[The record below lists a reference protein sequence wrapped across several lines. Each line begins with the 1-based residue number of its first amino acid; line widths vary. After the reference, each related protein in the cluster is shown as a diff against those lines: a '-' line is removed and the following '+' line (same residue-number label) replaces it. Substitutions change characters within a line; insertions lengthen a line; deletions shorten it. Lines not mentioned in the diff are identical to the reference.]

1 MPNNNSDGQ
10 IDRFICIDIDISDQK
25 KSERDL
31 QDQVRRQKLINEF
44 SALAL
49 VAHNVLKVEQEA
61 VRMACAGLMATHA
74 ALLVK
79 SPTDSRQTVAAVV
92 GWDQGWLGRDLAGL
106 VPPSGQLARAFEAL
120 DQGSVLEVTTTSQE
134 GLLSLVVGH
143 TREGGFSLGDED
155 FLRSLLFVLDATL
168 ERARSRDQLTYL
180 AKFDGLTGLP
190 NRVLLMDRL
199 DAALDTARR
208 QAQSLTL
215 LYVDFDGFKLVND
228 TLGHESG
235 DMLLVQAAQRM
246 ATCLRAGD
254 TVARL
259 SGDEFV
265 ILLTGLQQE
274 GDASLVGHKV
284 ITQLSRPFVLQG
296 QQAFISAS
304 IGASVYPHDG
314 EDAATL
320 LRHADQAMYHAKD
333 MGRNAFFYYQ
343 QEMGLRLSGRQAL
356 EKQLRGALE
365 RREFFLHYQ
374 PKVSVKNHRIAGFEA
389 LLRWRHPE
397 RGVVGPGEFMT
408 VLEETG
414 MIVAVG
420 QWVLESVAEQVLSW
434 QAQGLD
440 VPPVAVNLSARQFS
454 SAQFESAV
462 LDLLRHSHIDPRLLE
477 FELTESML
485 MQDPDAALEIIN
497 KFHSHGLRFSIDDF
511 GTGYSS
517 LSMLNRFPLDAIK
530 IDRSF
535 VRNMTEKESDATI
548 TRSIITLAHS
558 LQLKVV
564 AEGVETAEQL
574 AMLAA
579 WGCDEIQG
587 YYFSKPASAHDCAA
601 MLAASQTLAGS
612 AVAIRSRRKL
622 AH

>member
-1 MPNNNSDGQ
+1 
-10 IDRFICIDIDISDQK
+10 
-25 KSERDL
+25 
-31 QDQVRRQKLINEF
+31 
-44 SALAL
+44 
-49 VAHNVLKVEQEA
+49 
-61 VRMACAGLMATHA
+61 
-74 ALLVK
+74 
-79 SPTDSRQTVAAVV
+79 
-92 GWDQGWLGRDLAGL
+92 
-106 VPPSGQLARAFEAL
+106 
-120 DQGSVLEVTTTSQE
+120 
-134 GLLSLVVGH
+134 
-143 TREGGFSLGDED
+143 
-155 FLRSLLFVLDATL
+155 
-168 ERARSRDQLTYL
+168 
-180 AKFDGLTGLP
+180 
-190 NRVLLMDRL
+190 
-199 DAALDTARR
+199 
-208 QAQSLTL
+208 
-215 LYVDFDGFKLVND
+215 
-228 TLGHESG
+228 
-235 DMLLVQAAQRM
+235 
-246 ATCLRAGD
+246 
-254 TVARL
+254 
-259 SGDEFV
+259 
-265 ILLTGLQQE
+265 
-274 GDASLVGHKV
+274 
-284 ITQLSRPFVLQG
+284 
-296 QQAFISAS
+296 
-304 IGASVYPHDG
+304 
-314 EDAATL
+314 
-320 LRHADQAMYHAKD
+320 
-333 MGRNAFFYYQ
+333 
-343 QEMGLRLSGRQAL
+343 
-356 EKQLRGALE
+356 
-365 RREFFLHYQ
+365 
-374 PKVSVKNHRIAGFEA
+374 
-389 LLRWRHPE
+389 
-397 RGVVGPGEFMT
+397 MT

-579 WGCDEIQG
+579 WGCDEVQG